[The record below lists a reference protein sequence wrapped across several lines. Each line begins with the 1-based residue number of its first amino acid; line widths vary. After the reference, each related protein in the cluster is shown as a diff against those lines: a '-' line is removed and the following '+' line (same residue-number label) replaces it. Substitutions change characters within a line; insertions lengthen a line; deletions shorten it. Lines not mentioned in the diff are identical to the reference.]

1 MESLNEQTTNGSMQ
15 EVKNL
20 KENGPQLSL
29 TDSLDRLVKVG
40 GIDLLEAAID
50 GLQNLNPSR
59 KARKQIFLTGSE
71 KKKER
76 NELKKKI
83 ELWLEILESSDSVA
97 GMMEVSSKKLE
108 IAENSQKV
116 NLASALDATREL
128 EKAYRTVHLFYQN
141 TEADKIKNVVFMN
154 ASLDQLQDLDNPR
167 FIDYASEELKQN
179 YDRLDLRDNYS
190 LVVIPGYLGSNKV
203 VERWAKIAHENK
215 AMLITDFADLDHP
228 DDVIDLFAEAN
239 LTGGDAYRS
248 NVMMTCNWLIG
259 RAKIDEIGEQ
269 NDLTV
274 PGSAAL
280 AGKVYNTLMSQVT
293 AGKKHGS
300 LNEADG
306 VRFDLKKSE
315 ISTLERLGLVP
326 MVNEYGKVM
335 AFSAKTLFNGDN
347 IGLQTY
353 SVVRVFDYI
362 TKVLFDFLN
371 RRAFENWNSKTER
384 DLRSQIVKFLDKIQ
398 GPDRLIEHFKI
409 MRFERDEVLKDTIHL
424 DIHITPY
431 FPAKSFVVKLDGYKG
446 EDEETTWSSEY
457 AQQ

>member
-97 GMMEVSSKKLE
+97 GMMEVSSKKRE

-128 EKAYRTVHLFYQN
+128 EKAYRTVHLFYQK

-203 VERWAKIAHENK
+203 VERWAKIAHEN
-215 AMLITDFADLDHP
+215 
-228 DDVIDLFAEAN
+228 
-239 LTGGDAYRS
+239 RS
-248 NVMMTCNWLIG
+248 EEHT
-259 RAKIDEIGEQ
+259 
-269 NDLTV
+269 
-274 PGSAAL
+274 
-280 AGKVYNTLMSQVT
+280 
-293 AGKKHGS
+293 
-300 LNEADG
+300 
-306 VRFDLKKSE
+306 SE
-315 ISTLERLGLVP
+315 
-326 MVNEYGKVM
+326 
-335 AFSAKTLFNGDN
+335 
-347 IGLQTY
+347 LQ
-353 SVVRVFDYI
+353 SR
-362 TKVLFDFLN
+362 
-371 RRAFENWNSKTER
+371 E
-384 DLRSQIVKFLDKIQ
+384 
-398 GPDRLIEHFKI
+398 
-409 MRFERDEVLKDTIHL
+409 
-424 DIHITPY
+424 
-431 FPAKSFVVKLDGYKG
+431 
-446 EDEETTWSSEY
+446 
-457 AQQ
+457 

>member
-1 MESLNEQTTNGSMQ
+1 
-15 EVKNL
+15 
-20 KENGPQLSL
+20 
-29 TDSLDRLVKVG
+29 
-40 GIDLLEAAID
+40 
-50 GLQNLNPSR
+50 NPSR

-274 PGSAAL
+274 PG
-280 AGKVYNTLMSQVT
+280 
-293 AGKKHGS
+293 
-300 LNEADG
+300 
-306 VRFDLKKSE
+306 
-315 ISTLERLGLVP
+315 
-326 MVNEYGKVM
+326 
-335 AFSAKTLFNGDN
+335 
-347 IGLQTY
+347 
-353 SVVRVFDYI
+353 
-362 TKVLFDFLN
+362 
-371 RRAFENWNSKTER
+371 
-384 DLRSQIVKFLDKIQ
+384 
-398 GPDRLIEHFKI
+398 
-409 MRFERDEVLKDTIHL
+409 
-424 DIHITPY
+424 
-431 FPAKSFVVKLDGYKG
+431 
-446 EDEETTWSSEY
+446 
-457 AQQ
+457 

>member
-108 IAENSQKV
+108 IAEHSQHV
-116 NLASALDATREL
+116 NLASPLDATREL
-128 EKAYRTVHLFYQN
+128 EKAYRTVHLCYQN
-141 TEADKIKNVVFMN
+141 TDADKIQIVEFMN
-154 ASLDQLQDLDNPR
+154 ASLEQLQDLDNPR

-228 DDVIDLFAEAN
+228 
-239 LTGGDAYRS
+239 
-248 NVMMTCNWLIG
+248 
-259 RAKIDEIGEQ
+259 
-269 NDLTV
+269 
-274 PGSAAL
+274 
-280 AGKVYNTLMSQVT
+280 
-293 AGKKHGS
+293 
-300 LNEADG
+300 
-306 VRFDLKKSE
+306 
-315 ISTLERLGLVP
+315 
-326 MVNEYGKVM
+326 
-335 AFSAKTLFNGDN
+335 
-347 IGLQTY
+347 
-353 SVVRVFDYI
+353 
-362 TKVLFDFLN
+362 
-371 RRAFENWNSKTER
+371 
-384 DLRSQIVKFLDKIQ
+384 
-398 GPDRLIEHFKI
+398 
-409 MRFERDEVLKDTIHL
+409 
-424 DIHITPY
+424 
-431 FPAKSFVVKLDGYKG
+431 
-446 EDEETTWSSEY
+446 
-457 AQQ
+457 